1 MSNIAGGTTL
11 TTSLVQTGDTTGNLV
26 FQTNGTTTALTLTTA
41 QNANFANSVS
51 AVGNIEGANIN
62 LTGNIVDTGT
72 LTIITGS
79 NGNIALTPNGTGIVT
94 ASGAMS
100 AVGNV
105 TGGNVIDSKGEIR
118 TVPIN
123 SQTTGYT
130 LVAADLGKFISTN
143 ANVTIPASVFS
154 SGQSILVYNNSANNI
169 TLLQAANTTVQL
181 AGTATTGNRILAQRG
196 LSTIFCVAANTF
208 VTSGSGLT

>member
-1 MSNIAGGTTL
+1 MALILSGGDGGNATI
-11 TTSLVQTGDTTGNLV
+11 TGNSANLSIS
-26 FQTNGTTTALTLTTA
+26 
-41 QNANFANSVS
+41 NAGNVLASS
-51 AVGNIEGANIN
+51 A
-62 LTGNIVDTGT
+62 
-72 LTIITGS
+72 TIS
-79 NGNIALTPNGTGIVT
+79 
-94 ASGAMS
+94 AS
-100 AVGNV
+100 GNV
-105 TGGNVIDSKGEIR
+105 TGGNVLTAGLITATGNVTGGNVLTAGLITATGNITSGNVLDSKGEIR

-169 TLLQAANTTVQL
+169 TLVQAANTTVQL
-181 AGTATTGNRILAQRG
+181 AGTATTGNRTLAQRG

>member
-1 MSNIAGGTTL
+1 MALILSGGDGGNATI
-11 TTSLVQTGDTTGNLV
+11 TGNSANLSIS
-26 FQTNGTTTALTLTTA
+26 
-41 QNANFANSVS
+41 NAGNVLASS
-51 AVGNIEGANIN
+51 A
-62 LTGNIVDTGT
+62 
-72 LTIITGS
+72 TIS
-79 NGNIALTPNGTGIVT
+79 
-94 ASGAMS
+94 AS
-100 AVGNV
+100 GNV
-105 TGGNVIDSKGEIR
+105 TGGNVLTAGLITATGNITSGNVLDSKGEIR

-154 SGQSILVYNNSANNI
+154 SGESILVYNNSANNI

-181 AGTATTGNRILAQRG
+181 AGTATTGNRTLAQRG

>member
-1 MSNIAGGTTL
+1 MALILSGGDGGNATI
-11 TTSLVQTGDTTGNLV
+11 TGNSANLSIS
-26 FQTNGTTTALTLTTA
+26 
-41 QNANFANSVS
+41 NAGNVLASS
-51 AVGNIEGANIN
+51 A
-62 LTGNIVDTGT
+62 
-72 LTIITGS
+72 TIS
-79 NGNIALTPNGTGIVT
+79 
-94 ASGAMS
+94 AS
-100 AVGNV
+100 GNV
-105 TGGNVIDSKGEIR
+105 TGGNVLTAGLITATGNITSGNVLDSKGEIR

-181 AGTATTGNRILAQRG
+181 AGTATTGNRTLAQCG